1 MASKCYL
8 LITPITLL
16 LLIPSVGAIAVYGYA
31 TINKRQEERHPSPK
45 RDGGA
50 STTRSSSPRPSLSPA
65 APELAPRPG
74 PSRHRCRPSLPSAR
88 AEPHPPCLVPSGL
101 NTRPPHPCQELREPP
116 CPPPRLPPTATTTLT
131 TSAASTPRWT
141 RCLRTTGRGPPSP
154 RRCHPYRP
162 QWGGGVQNTAPC
174 RSQNH
179 AATLAGTSA
188 RSSLVVVIVGG
199 GLAGRKR
206 RWWRLPGAEAAAEE
220 AAAAVIIW

>member
-1 MASKCYL
+1 MGTRQSTRGRRRD
-8 LITPITLL
+8 TPLQNVT
-16 LLIPSVGAIAVYGYA
+16 GG
-31 TINKRQEERHPSPK
+31 HP
-45 RDGGA
+45 
-50 STTRSSSPRPSLSPA
+50 PRG
-65 APELAPRPG
+65 RPVPG
-74 PSRHRCRPSLPSAR
+74 HRCRPPRLSSPPVPGPAATAAALLFLPPVLSLIHPALYLPASILVLLTPARNSASLPA
-88 AEPHPPCLVPSGL
+88 
-101 NTRPPHPCQELREPP
+101 
-116 CPPPRLPPTATTTLT
+116 PPPRLPPTATTTLT

-154 RRCHPYRP
+154 RRCRPYRP